1 MVKEEAFRQKL
12 GDRIND
18 CVNRQSFTPTD
29 LDQILALIKETGYV
43 KLASDQRTPLIPAY
57 YYSVVDN
64 QGKTNSKLKQESYAV
79 AQQDMLKAGWRKV
92 ELVGN
97 L

>member
-29 LDQILALIKETGYV
+29 LDQILALIALIYV